1 MSTIS
6 RQTFTTADIADFAQF
21 ISGMGFSDTDFSVEG
36 VYDFIAN
43 SKAKLRLKIKSS
55 QLVLYV
61 MANGTESIILNSALI
76 SARLVTTANG
86 SALSIYKQAAEITPS
101 SSQMIILAPAVSTYD
116 KSAADILIVGN
127 GLGSSNNFYAPD
139 MQAFGTVET
148 VPGPIADSLNTV
160 TFKLA
165 GSKTYYIPD
174 GLYVLR
180 NTNVALSTNYYRLIL
195 NNVPYETIGYLALK
209 DE

>member
-43 SKAKLRLKIKSS
+43 SKAKLRLKINSS
-55 QLVLYV
+55 QLALYV
-61 MANGTESIILNSALI
+61 VANGTESIILNSALI

-86 SALSIYKQAAEITPS
+86 SALSIYQQAVEITPS

-127 GLGSSNNFYAPD
+127 GTGSSNKFYAPD
-139 MQAFGTVET
+139 MQAFGTAEA
-148 VPGPIADSLNTV
+148 VPASIVDSFNTV

-174 GLYVLR
+174 GLYGLR
-180 NTNVALSTNYYRLIL
+180 NTNVTLTTNYYRLIL